1 MKLHLN
7 ISHLFSVL
15 CSPLLFFLLN
25 LHFAKLNIIFRVGI
39 TSDRRYLEPAGVNR
53 RRERNDSSGRDNRS
67 SRDDRRRREDT
78 RTERRKGNK
87 DLNVEERKYKGRNE
101 SRAERDRDRE
111 DDTRKNW
118 SETGGARR
126 ENTLRDG
133 QGEVRILYTGSRGAP
148 FSGQK
153 NIFDQRSSQQQT
165 VSVGNEQSSSG
176 KRRLSIEN
184 DRLTRYEGEK
194 QDDYRKGK
202 NKVPIFDFKK
212 LALISLKFFL
222 KCKAND

>member
-1 MKLHLN
+1 M
-7 ISHLFSVL
+7 
-15 CSPLLFFLLN
+15 
-25 LHFAKLNIIFRVGI
+25 HFAKLNIIFRVGI

-87 DLNVEERKYKGRNE
+87 DLNVERKYKGRNE
-101 SRAERDRDRE
+101 SIAERDRDRE

-133 QGEVRILYTGSRGAP
+133 QGEVRILYSGSRGAP

-153 NIFDQRSSQQQT
+153 NLFELRSSQQQT
-165 VSVGNEQSSSG
+165 ASVGIRNSSF
-176 KRRLSIEN
+176 KKSIEN
-184 DRLTRYEGEK
+184 DQLIRYEREK

-202 NKVPIFDFKK
+202 NKIPIFDKKIYFKIHLNST
-212 LALISLKFFL
+212 LASVRQMIKSKFLINFQWFEIFKFFH
-222 KCKAND
+222 AEFS

>member
-1 MKLHLN
+1 MN
-7 ISHLFSVL
+7 
-15 CSPLLFFLLN
+15 
-25 LHFAKLNIIFRVGI
+25 G
-39 TSDRRYLEPAGVNR
+39 
-53 RRERNDSSGRDNRS
+53 RREKNNSSGRDNRS
-67 SRDDRRRREDT
+67 SRDDRRRREET

-87 DLNVEERKYKGRNE
+87 DLNMERKYAGRSDGRNE
-101 SRAERDRDRE
+101 RRTERDRDRE

-126 ENTLRDG
+126 ESTLRDG

-212 LALISLKFFL
+212 LALNSLKFFL